1 MVYTLYVKSE
11 CGFSKA
17 ATKLAKETKEKVVV
31 IDIEKYNSS
40 VADVVKKLKK
50 YKYIKQDVK
59 HNTVPIVFEGHVFI
73 GGYTEFKSLL
83 ESKKFKE

>member
-1 MVYTLYVKSE
+1 VKRK
-11 CGFSKA
+11 CNFSKA
-17 ATKLAKETKEKVVV
+17 AIKLAQKTKEKVVV

-40 VADVVKKLKK
+40 VADVLKKLKK
-50 YKYIKQDVK
+50 YKYIDENSN
-59 HNTVPIVFEGHVFI
+59 HDTVPIIFKGNMFI